1 RPAMTPRAPALARR
15 TAMALPIPLP
25 ALVTT
30 PILPSKLTIDSPPS
44 SAGRDDPPLS
54 HFGFSLRRSDQ
65 KHPCPDSGLEDISD
79 HLTASQDTIE
89 KRKITK
95 RYGEYFISIPR

>member
-1 RPAMTPRAPALARR
+1 
-15 TAMALPIPLP
+15 
-25 ALVTT
+25 
-30 PILPSKLTIDSPPS
+30 LPSKLTIDSPPLQLAGAILP
-44 SAGRDDPPLS
+44 SATSD
-54 HFGFSLRRSDQ
+54 FLRGADQ

-95 RYGEYFISIPR
+95 RYEEYFISIPR

>member
-1 RPAMTPRAPALARR
+1 MTTRAPALARP

-25 ALVTT
+25 APVTT
-30 PILPSKLTIDSPPS
+30 PILPSKLTIDSPPLQLTGTILS
-44 SAGRDDPPLS
+44 SA

-79 HLTASQDTIE
+79 HLTPVRTTIE
-89 KRKITK
+89 KIKLRRGTK
-95 RYGEYFISIPR
+95 STSSASPLV